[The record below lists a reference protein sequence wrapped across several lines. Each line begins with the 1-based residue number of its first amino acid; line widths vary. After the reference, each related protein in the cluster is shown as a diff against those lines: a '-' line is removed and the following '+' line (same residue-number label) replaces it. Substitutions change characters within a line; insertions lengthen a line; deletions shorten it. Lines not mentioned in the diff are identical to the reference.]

1 MEILFIFAMIS
12 ELSFLL
18 NKFPERTS
26 EKIGEY
32 TLYKMKHQKNNIY
45 ILHSKIG
52 SLDTAISLTKALN
65 KIKPDFIINA
75 GTAGSHDANLNVGD
89 IIIAKEVIN
98 INQIKTKYKKLYEG
112 SNSLDWE
119 LNTFEEGEDNDKL
132 KIYYGEEKLIK
143 LIRII
148 SFTNKIGVKEGRVAS
163 GDIWN
168 REIDRIKFFNEKYS
182 TVCEEMELYIIYKIC
197 EQENIPC
204 IGIKIISNNEIN
216 GQEYDNKV
224 SQYLDDFLYKIII
237 NISNYD
243 NILKDK

>member
-1 MEILFIFAMIS
+1 MEILFVFAMIS

-52 SLDTAISLTKALN
+52 SLDTAISLTRVLN

-98 INQIKTKYKKLYEG
+98 INQIKTKYKKLNEG

-168 REIDRIKFFNEKYS
+168 REIDRIKFFNKNIQLY
-182 TVCEEMELYIIYKIC
+182 VKKWNYILYIKYANKKI
-197 EQENIPC
+197 
-204 IGIKIISNNEIN
+204 
-216 GQEYDNKV
+216 
-224 SQYLDDFLYKIII
+224 FLV
-237 NISNYD
+237 
-243 NILKDK
+243 LE